1 MAPCPACTGYSN
13 HPELPGHRVKS
24 ASLPIGH
31 ESPAHASLLGAFP
44 AQTVTVVGVMSAPPP
59 ATPPHTAEPPTVIVG
74 GGLAGLSAAVGLATQ
89 GRPALL
95 FESRLRLGGRAGSFH
110 DGVTEEW
117 IDHCQHVGMGCCTSL
132 LWLIE
137 TVGLEECFRRDRSLH
152 FVAPPD
158 SASPRPPPIHRL
170 QAAHLPAPL
179 HLLPGLSQLKYLNGR
194 QRREI
199 RRGMLAL
206 ARSSGP
212 DLDRSFADWL
222 AEHGQSPGSVAG
234 FWEVIL
240 VSALSESLDHIAVS
254 HARHVFV
261 SGFLGHRSGWE
272 LIVPRVPLEEI
283 YGKRLSGWLA
293 DHGVE
298 VRTGSGVRGVEWEN
312 ERVVGVRLGDES
324 IVATDRVVLAVPHHR
339 LADLLPEPLDTHP
352 QVTALEQLDTAPIAA
367 VHLWFDRPVT
377 DLPHA
382 VLVGRLGQWMFRR
395 ESSSGNGDY
404 LQVVISAAHH
414 VTGRD
419 REQVISEVLDE
430 LRAIWPESAGARL
443 HRSRLVIE
451 HRAVVSPRP
460 GTDSLRP
467 KQLSPW
473 TGLYLAGDW
482 THTGWPS
489 TMEGAVRSG
498 LSAAEAVLADLF
510 VPAQLHP
517 PDLVPGRLAKW
528 LLGIGRKTT

>member
-1 MAPCPACTGYSN
+1 
-13 HPELPGHRVKS
+13 
-24 ASLPIGH
+24 
-31 ESPAHASLLGAFP
+31 
-44 AQTVTVVGVMSAPPP
+44 MSAPPSP
-59 ATPPHTAEPPTVIVG
+59 TPPHGTEPPTVIVG

-110 DGVTEEW
+110 DSATEEW

-132 LWLIE
+132 LWLIQ
-137 TVGLEECFRRDRSLH
+137 TVGLEECFRRDRTLH

-158 SASPRPPPIHRL
+158 SASSRPPLIHRF

-179 HLLPGLSQLKYLNGR
+179 HLLPGLSQLKYLDGR

-206 ARSSGP
+206 ARCSGP
-212 DLDRSFADWL
+212 DLDRSFDAWL
-222 AEHGQSPGSVAG
+222 AEHGQSPESVAG

-272 LIVPRVPLEEI
+272 LIVPRVALEEI

-298 VRTGSGVRGVEWEN
+298 VRTGSGVRRVEWEN
-312 ERVVGVRLGDES
+312 ERVVGVRLADES
-324 IVATDRVVLAVPHHR
+324 VVAADRVVLAVPHHR
-339 LADLLPEPLDTHP
+339 LANLLPEPLDTHP
-352 QVTALEQLDTAPIAA
+352 QITALEQLDTAPIAA

-382 VLVGRLGQWMFRR
+382 VLVGRLGQWVFRR
-395 ESSSGNGDY
+395 ESPSESGDY

-414 VTGRD
+414 VAGRD
-419 REQVISEVLDE
+419 REEVISEVLAE
-430 LRAIWPESAGARL
+430 LRAIWPESAEARL

-467 KQLSPW
+467 QQLSPW

-498 LSAAEAVLADLF
+498 LSAAEAVLADLS
-510 VPAQLHP
+510 VPTQLQP
-517 PDLVPGRLAKW
+517 PDLVPGRLAGW
-528 LLGIGRKTT
+528 LLGIGRKTP

>member
-1 MAPCPACTGYSN
+1 MSTP
-13 HPELPGHRVKS
+13 LPS
-24 ASLPIGH
+24 
-31 ESPAHASLLGAFP
+31 
-44 AQTVTVVGVMSAPPP
+44 
-59 ATPPHTAEPPTVIVG
+59 TPPRASEPPTVIVG
-74 GGLAGLSAAVGLATQ
+74 GGLAGLSTAVGLASQ

-95 FESRLRLGGRAGSFH
+95 FESRPRLGGRAGSFH
-110 DGVTEEW
+110 DSATDEW

-137 TVGLEECFRRDRSLH
+137 TVGLEDCFRRDRSLH

-158 SASPRPPPIHRL
+158 PTSTEPPPIHRL
-170 QAAHLPAPL
+170 QAARLPAPL
-179 HLLPGLSQLKYLNGR
+179 HMLPGLSRLKYLDGR

-212 DLDRSFADWL
+212 DLDRSFSDWL
-222 AEHGQSPGSVAG
+222 AEHGQSPGTVAG

-261 SGFLGHRSGWE
+261 AGFLGHRSGWE
-272 LIVPRVPLEEI
+272 LIVPRVSLEEI
-283 YGKRLSGWLA
+283 YGQRLSDWLA

-298 VRTGSGVRGVEWEN
+298 VRTGAGVRGVEWRDD
-312 ERVVGVRLGDES
+312 RVVGVSLRDGSVE
-324 IVATDRVVLAVPHHR
+324 AANRVVLAVPHHR
-339 LADLLPEPLDTHP
+339 LAELLPEPLDTHP
-352 QVTALEQLDTAPIAA
+352 QITALEQLDTAPIAA

-382 VLVGRLGQWMFRR
+382 VLVGRLGQWVFRR
-395 ESSSGNGDY
+395 ESPSGSGDY

-419 REQVISEVLDE
+419 REQVIAEVLSE
-430 LRAIWPESAGARL
+430 LRAIWPGSAGARL

-467 KQLSPW
+467 EQLSPW
-473 TGLYLAGDW
+473 TGLFLAGDW
-482 THTGWPS
+482 TRTGWPS

-498 LSAAEAVLADLF
+498 LLAAEAVLAELSRP
-510 VPAQLHP
+510 VRLQP
-517 PDLVPGRLAKW
+517 PDLAPGRLARW
-528 LLGIGRKTT
+528 LLGIGRETT